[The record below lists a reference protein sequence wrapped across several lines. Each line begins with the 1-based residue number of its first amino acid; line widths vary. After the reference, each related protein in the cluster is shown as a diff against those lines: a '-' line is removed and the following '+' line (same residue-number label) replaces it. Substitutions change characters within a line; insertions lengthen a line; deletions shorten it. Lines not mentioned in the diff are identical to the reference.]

1 MLEVYKFIKEHSM
14 PVAPHISDFMAS
26 SSFIRKMFEEGM
38 QLKQQ
43 YGADKVF
50 DFSIGNPDLEPPA
63 KINEMLRELGESHES
78 RLHAYMPN
86 AGYPETRKAMAEKVS
101 GEQGVEIPFTHIV
114 MGCGAAGAMNSVLKA
129 ILSPGDEVLVSAPYF
144 VEYGQYVRNHGGN
157 LVTVPAREDFSLD
170 IAAIGA
176 ALNGKTAAIIINSP
190 NNPTGKIYSS
200 DEMEQLG
207 KTLEAHRATCG
218 RTVMIISD
226 EPYREITY
234 NGKTVSPIFPWW
246 KDTVVVSSFAKNLSL
261 PGERIGYTAICPD
274 AENSLELAEAV
285 AYTTR
290 ILGFVNAPATFQ
302 RIVAA
307 CWKESVDYSVYE
319 KRREILME
327 ILDAAGIPF
336 LTPEGAFYLFCRVPE
351 RKHTTGD
358 AGDDAA
364 FCDHLKKYRILA
376 VPGRGFGKAGWI
388 RLAYCIS
395 ERSISLSRDAF
406 IQAGSGW

>member
-1 MLEVYKFIKEHSM
+1 M
-14 PVAPHISDFMAS
+14 PVAPHIKDYMAS

-38 QLKQQ
+38 QLKQH

-50 DFSIGNPDLEPPA
+50 DFSIGNPDLDPPA
-63 KINEMLRELGESHES
+63 KIHEILRELGSSTES
-78 RLHAYMPN
+78 RQHAYMPN

-101 GEQGVEIPFTHIV
+101 QEQGVDIPFTHVV
-114 MGCGAAGAMNSVLKA
+114 MGCGAAGAMNSVLKT

-157 LVTVPAREDFSLD
+157 LVTVTTLEDFSLD
-170 IAAIGA
+170 ITAIGS
-176 ALNGKTAAIIINSP
+176 ALNEKTAAVIINSP
-190 NNPTGKIYSS
+190 NNPTGKIYSAS
-200 DEMEQLG
+200 EMEQLG
-207 KTLEAHRATCG
+207 KMLEAHREKSG

-226 EPYREITY
+226 EPYREIVY
-234 NGKTVSPIFPWW
+234 NNKEVAPIFPWW

-261 PGERIGYTAICPD
+261 PGERIGYAAICPD

-285 AYTTR
+285 TYSTR

-302 RIVAA
+302 RVVAA

-319 KRREILME
+319 KRREILMN
-327 ILDAAGIPF
+327 ILNEADIPF
-336 LTPEGAFYLFCRVPE
+336 SNPEGAFYLFCRVPE
-351 RKHTTGD
+351 RKNSVGD
-358 AGDDAA
+358 EGDDTA
-364 FCDHLKKYRILA
+364 FCDHLKNYRILA

-395 ERSISLSRDAF
+395 ERSISLSREAF
-406 IQAGSGW
+406 IQAGAAW